1 LFIICNS
8 LQIFNY
14 NPNKLLIWGLRRTN
28 MLVLFIF
35 LQRSDGDL
43 MDCVLSHKQPAFD
56 HPLLKGQKPLV
67 NFVNWNKENSAIFFM
82 LFKLLYFNFKLIIFH
97 TYLIKYRILRKD
109 QKAITKRKFWVIT
122 FNYGAYL
129 MNRVQKEQFQ

>member
-1 LFIICNS
+1 
-8 LQIFNY
+8 
-14 NPNKLLIWGLRRTN
+14 

-35 LQRSDGDL
+35 LQRSDGDI

-67 NFVNWNKENSAIFFM
+67 NLVNWNKENSAIFSM

-109 QKAITKRKFWVIT
+109 QKAITKRKF
-122 FNYGAYL
+122 
-129 MNRVQKEQFQ
+129 